1 MAGFKAAVDFKFFG
15 WLQDQEKNSDK
26 IWGWCVVE
34 GKFYNFWGRR
44 GTTPDGMKKIKFK
57 RHERNYG
64 NSELRDLTS
73 TKVRKGYTS
82 VSCVQDSNGVH
93 TEIEKVYPGFE
104 DHCRDQLAFARL
116 TGSVKGEEV

>member
-1 MAGFKAAVDFKFFG
+1 MAGFKASVDFKFFG
-15 WLQDQEKNSDK
+15 WYNDPEKNSDK
-26 IWGWCVVE
+26 IWGFAVVE

-44 GTTPDGMKKIKFK
+44 GTDSESLKKIKFK
-57 RHERNYG
+57 RHERLYG
-64 NSELRDLTS
+64 TSELRDLTS

-82 VSCVQDSNGVH
+82 ISCATDKDGAH
-93 TEIEKVYPGFE
+93 TEIEKIYPGFE